1 MKRTKEEPRKATAA
15 AKPIGISSW
24 QFMNGLIAVTY
35 IFIAVR
41 LYTVTDDWWLWA
53 PLYALLAGVAAP
65 LSYFSGACV
74 RKNNTWRYMCG
85 TCMVVGFVYAVAT
98 AWALHDARHV
108 FTLFTEMPATE
119 AHHLSLTAFAVFWA
133 CVCRIS
139 AHDMHAGLLRSYARL
154 LVFICIGVASLM
166 LITYSTCLYTPR
178 LFTSLMRT
186 IADKTNV
193 YNDELLS
200 S

>member
-1 MKRTKEEPRKATAA
+1 MKQSKDDHRSKAAMP
-15 AKPIGISSW
+15 KPGGLSSW

-35 IFIAVR
+35 MFVAVR
-41 LYTVTDDWWLWA
+41 LYTVTEDWWLWS
-53 PLYALLAGVAAP
+53 PLYALLAGVTAP
-65 LSYFSGACV
+65 LAYFSSACV
-74 RKNNTWRYMCG
+74 SKNGAWRYMCAS
-85 TCMVVGFVYAVAT
+85 CMVVGFAYACAT

-154 LVFICIGVASLM
+154 VVFICIGVASLM

-178 LFTSLMRT
+178 LFMSIVRLVSL
-186 IADKTNV
+186 DKTID
-193 YNDELLS
+193 YNDDIFV
-200 S
+200 